1 MLYSKTEDVENVF
14 RRNKMK
20 ENVYTGNYSGE
31 KEEHIMPMER
41 EMQQEVIQMNL
52 ERDLSEVT
60 QRMYGKSIKETTDQ
74 ELYYAIQSLCK
85 AIMEA
90 APEISGDK
98 KVYYISAEFLI
109 GKLLS
114 NNLINLGIYDK
125 LEAILKENGKEL
137 SVIEE
142 IEPEPSLGNG
152 GLGRLAAC
160 FLDSIA
166 SLGLPGEGIG
176 LNYHF
181 GLFKQVFK
189 DKLQKAEKNDWIEK
203 HSWLTKTDTSF
214 EVCFGEKKVVSRLYD
229 IDVVGYENGLNKLR
243 LFDIESVDESLVKDG
258 ISFDKEAI
266 EKNLTLF
273 LYPDDSDEAGNLLR
287 IYQQYFMVSNAAQL
301 ILREMKEKQY
311 DLRKLYDHAV
321 IQIND
326 THPTMIIPELIR
338 ILVTDKAFTMDE
350 AIEVVSRT
358 CAYTNHTI
366 LAEALEKWPLAY
378 LEKVVPQLVPIIKE
392 LDKRVAAKYSDE
404 KVQIIDKDERVHMAH
419 IDIHYG
425 FSVNGVAAIH
435 TDILKHTELKHF
447 YDIYPE
453 KFNNKTNGITFRRW
467 LLSCNRELT
476 AWIDSLIGE
485 SYKKN
490 AAKLEKLLAFTEDEE
505 ALNGLEAI
513 KKAKKAEL
521 AAYVQEKEGVALNPD
536 SIFDIQI
543 KRLHEYKRQQMNAL
557 YIIHKY
563 LEIKKGKKPA
573 MPMTFI
579 FGAKAAPAYVI
590 AQDIIH
596 LLLVLQDIVNNDPEV
611 SPYMK
616 VLMVENYNVSYAEKL
631 IPACDI
637 SEQISLASKE
647 ASGTGNM
654 KFMLNGAVTLGTDD
668 GANVEIHE
676 LVGDD
681 NIYIFGADSDTVISH
696 YEKADYVSKDYYEKS
711 PVIKEAVDFIVGKQA
726 LASGHKENLERLYK
740 ELLSKDWFMTLLD
753 LEDYIRVKDKAFADY
768 ADRKKWKKMMLVNIA
783 KAGFFSSDRTIA
795 EYNRDIWKLTK
806 L

>member
-1 MLYSKTEDVENVF
+1 
-14 RRNKMK
+14 
-20 ENVYTGNYSGE
+20 
-31 KEEHIMPMER
+31 MPMER
-41 EMQQEVIQMNL
+41 EMKQEVLQMNL
-52 ERDLSEVT
+52 EATLSGMLGEL
-60 QRMYGKSIKETTDQ
+60 YGKTIREADNAQ
-74 ELYYAIQSLCK
+74 IYHALLRLCK
-85 AIMEA
+85 RIMA
-90 APEISGDK
+90 ATPEISGDK

-125 LEAILKENGKEL
+125 LEEILKVNGKEISL
-137 SVIEE
+137 IEE
-142 IEPEPSLGNG
+142 AEPEPSLGNG

-181 GLFKQVFK
+181 GLFQQVFR
-189 DKLQKAEKNDWIEK
+189 DKLQKAEKNDWMEK
-203 HSWLTKTDTSF
+203 DSWLTRTDKTF
-214 EVCFGEKKVVSRLYD
+214 EVSFGEKKVTSRLYNID
-229 IDVVGYENGLNKLR
+229 IAGYENGINKLR
-243 LFDIESVDESLVKDG
+243 LFDLESVDESLVTEG
-258 ISFDKEAI
+258 ITFDKEAVD
-266 EKNLTLF
+266 KNLTLF
-273 LYPDDSDEAGNLLR
+273 LYPDDLDKAGNLLR

-301 ILREMKEKQY
+301 ILYEMKENKY
-311 DLRKLYDHAV
+311 DLRRMDEHAV

-338 ILVTDKAFTMDE
+338 ILVEEKAFTMDE
-350 AIEVVSRT
+350 AIAVVSRT

-366 LAEALEKWPLAY
+366 LAEALEKWPLSY
-378 LEKVVPQLVPIIKE
+378 LEKAVPQLVPIIKE
-392 LDKRVAAKYSDE
+392 LDKRVAAKYKDE
-404 KVQIIDKDERVHMAH
+404 KVQIIDKDKKVHMAH

-435 TDILKHTELKHF
+435 TDILKNTELKPF

-476 AWIDSLIGE
+476 ACIDSLIGGGF
-485 SYKKN
+485 KKD
-490 AAKLEKLLAFTEDEE
+490 AAELEKLLAFRDDAEVLDR
-505 ALNGLEAI
+505 LEAI
-513 KKAKKAEL
+513 KRRKKEAL
-521 AAYVQEKEGVALNPD
+521 AAYVAEKEGVTLNPD

-563 LEIKKGKKPA
+563 LEIKKGKKPST
-573 MPMTFI
+573 PLTFI

-596 LLLVLQDIVNNDPEV
+596 LLLVLQDIVDNDPDV

-616 VLMVENYNVSYAEKL
+616 VVMVENYNVSYAEKL

-681 NIYIFGADSDTVISH
+681 NIYIFGADADTVIAH
-696 YEKADYVSKDYYEKS
+696 YEDEDYVAKDYYKKS

-726 LASGHKENLERLYK
+726 LASGHKENLQRLYQ
-740 ELLSKDWFMTLLD
+740 ELLEKDWFMTLLD
-753 LEDYIRVKDKAFADY
+753 LEDYIRVKDQAFADY
-768 ADRKKWKKMMLVNIA
+768 ENRAKWKRMMLVNIA

-795 EYNRDIWKLTK
+795 EYNRDIWKLR
-806 L
+806 